1 VELELF
7 ILPRAQKDLARLPH
21 ADRERIKAR
30 VEAYAAVP
38 RDPRHD
44 VVALVGTRAGYRL
57 RVGDWRVIFAVVEGR
72 MEVTRVM
79 HRREAYR

>member
-1 VELELF
+1 VELELR
-7 ILPRAQKDLARLPH
+7 ILPRAQKDLARLPY
-21 ADRERIKAR
+21 AGRERIKA
-30 VEAYAAVP
+30 YAVAP

-57 RVGDWRVIFAVVEGR
+57 RVEDWRVIFAVLEGR
-72 MEVTRVM
+72 MEVTLVM

>member
-1 VELELF
+1 MELELL
-7 ILPRAQKDLARLPH
+7 ILPRAQKDLARLPF

-30 VEAYAAVP
+30 IEAYATAP

-57 RVGDWRVIFAVVEGR
+57 RAGDWRVIFAVVEGR